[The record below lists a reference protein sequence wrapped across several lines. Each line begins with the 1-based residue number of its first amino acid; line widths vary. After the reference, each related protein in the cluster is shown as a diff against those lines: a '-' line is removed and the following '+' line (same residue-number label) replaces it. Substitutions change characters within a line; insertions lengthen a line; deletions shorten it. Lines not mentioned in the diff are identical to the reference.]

1 MKKNHKLALLI
12 GLMGIGVLVLSACTI
27 VITGGARVFYDANY
41 ATEGTPPVDTRV
53 YSYGSTAT
61 VLDNIGNLQ
70 KSGCVF
76 VGWNTNADGSGTWY
90 FPGDPLDIDLDSSI
104 VILYAQWM
112 PRTAISGTWQ
122 LTYQWDNM
130 SQAATA
136 RWYIYS
142 NGTFADDSNGRGT
155 WDISGNTVEFH
166 YTNGAYYVFDFANTN
181 YLSSDNHW
189 GSMKGTMSGYDN
201 LGVLRVG
208 TWSATQLSNIVTSMA
223 KSILQPGTIT
233 PSGEV
238 VK

>member
-27 VITGGARVFYDANY
+27 VITGGARVFYDANN
-41 ATEGTPPVDTRV
+41 ATEGTPPVDTRL

-76 VGWNTNADGSGTWY
+76 VGWNTNSNGTGMWYYADDS
-90 FPGDPLDIDLDSSI
+90 LQIDSFV

-112 PRTAISGTWQ
+112 PWTAIPGTWN
-122 LTYQWDNM
+122 LTYTWDYDIERYAVWTIKSDKTFTDNNGGYG
-130 SQAATA
+130 
-136 RWYIYS
+136 RWDISVNTVELHYS
-142 NGTFADDSNGRGT
+142 NGTT
-155 WDISGNTVEFH
+155 
-166 YTNGAYYVFDFANTN
+166 YTFPYPYAGTN
-181 YLSSDNHW
+181 YLGNLK
-189 GSMKGTMSGYDN
+189 GRNYMYGTMRASAIGTYQPQGDWHAERSTTVY
-201 LGVLRVG
+201 GQSTRSVLE
-208 TWSATQLSNIVTSMA
+208 
-223 KSILQPGTIT
+223 PGTIT